1 MKIRFLNH
9 ASFYIESKNIKI
21 LTDPYLY
28 GPVFND
34 GWKLLKEFDHS
45 KYLEDITHIFFSHE
59 HPDHFSVPFLKN
71 INENRRKNITIIF
84 QKTFDKRVKKFCKNL
99 GYEFLECESLKE
111 YKIAQDFYFTLGKV
125 AFFDSWINFRVD
137 NKNIL
142 NTNDC
147 VLEDENVVYE
157 IKKNIK
163 GNIDMLFTQFSI
175 AGHFQDT
182 QLDDA
187 SKKCLK
193 KIKLQDSI
201 LKPKIIIPFA
211 SFIYFS
217 HEENKYMNKGINDIE
232 TVNKFITNN
241 CYAKPLIVKP
251 NELLNFNETSNEE
264 NLEFWMSIY
273 SEINNLEYEKNSESF
288 CITTLLEKNN
298 NYIKRIYEKNN
309 KWLIYALCKIGFIK
323 PLKIHVFDLDI
334 NFIFN
339 IVNGLTLDKESKKSE
354 ESLHLHSNSLAYI
367 FDYDFGF
374 DTLIVNAR
382 FQIIDKLKSRL
393 TRNFM
398 IGSIMNTGRYLKIS
412 NFIKFMNFNLFKRFF
427 NKILN

>member
-28 GPVFND
+28 GPAFND
-34 GWKLLKEFDHS
+34 GWKLLQEFDHS
-45 KYLEDITHIFFSHE
+45 KYLEEITHIYFSHE

-71 INENRRKNITIIF
+71 INKNKRKNITIIF
-84 QKTFDKRVKKFCKNL
+84 QKTFDQRVKKFCKNL

-111 YKIAQDFYFTLGKV
+111 YKIKEDFYFTLGKV
-125 AFFDSWINFRVD
+125 SFFDSWINFRVE

-175 AGHFQDT
+175 AGHICDT

-193 KIKLQDSI
+193 KIKLQDNI
-201 LKPKIIIPFA
+201 LKPKTIVPFA

-217 HEENKYMNKGINDIE
+217 HEENKRMNKGINDIE
-232 TVNKFITNN
+232 TVNKFITTN

-251 NELLNFNETSNEE
+251 NEFVNFNETSNKK
-264 NLEFWMSIY
+264 NIEFWMSIY
-273 SEINNLEYEKNSESF
+273 SEINNLEYEKTSESLSK
-288 CITTLLEKNN
+288 ITLLEKNN

-309 KWLIYALCKIGFIK
+309 MWLLYALYKIGFVK
-323 PLKIHVFDLDI
+323 PLKIYVSDLNI

-339 IVNGLTLDKESKKSE
+339 IINGLTLDKESKKSE
-354 ESLHLHSNSLAYI
+354 DSLHIHSNSLAYI

-382 FQIIDKLKSRL
+382 FQIIDELKSRL

-398 IGSIMNTGRYLKIS
+398 IGSIMNTGRYLKFS
-412 NFIKFMNFNLFKRFF
+412 NFIKFMNYNLFKRFF